1 MSTEPKTPLEQVND
15 SLNQLREM
23 RHYAK
28 NYVEQLTTQWLLF
41 DGELK
46 KFGQA
51 DGIEALMTRQSE
63 LHDALEQ
70 RISALEELA
79 TQLQP
84 VPEEAGDSA

>member
-15 SLNQLREM
+15 SLNQLREI

-28 NYVEQLTTQWLLF
+28 NYVEQLTAQWLLF

-46 KFGQA
+46 KFGHA
-51 DGIEALMTRQSE
+51 DAIEALMMRQSE

-79 TQLQP
+79 MQLQP
-84 VPEEAGDSA
+84 APEEAQDGT